1 MYCALIAAA
10 SQKPNARD
18 ESYCFFSVRYSAPT
32 SRVPT
37 QTDDLVP
44 LVQAPSPCRRFKRNS
59 PHYRSLTWGISTT
72 ATKQADALPAPQLP
86 PLPCE
91 AFAFLPHMNRIFCL
105 RPSSTTAANKTPRP
119 NQRHAHHHHHHR
131 IAAPDCRSL
140 ECLPNS
146 ASLES
151 TRAVNLKLHT
161 PNGTSIPAGPA
172 EDELSVMTARRVL
185 SCAGVSLCPA
195 RSESGRAV
203 IGTGD
208 RSGVAFMWTR
218 CSFCAWVGVE

>member
-32 SRVPT
+32 SRLPT
-37 QTDDLVP
+37 QTDDFVP

-72 ATKQADALPAPQLP
+72 ATKQADALPA
-86 PLPCE
+86 
-91 AFAFLPHMNRIFCL
+91 
-105 RPSSTTAANKTPRP
+105 PRP